1 MADPV
6 AAERHLQ
13 AALDLWRGPALA
25 DFRHQRFADNEVHRL
40 SALRSVAIEGY
51 FEAGLLLGRDSELIA
66 GLEDQLSTDPF
77 TNESG
82 AS

>member
-40 SALRSVAIEGY
+40 SALRSVAIEGF
-51 FEAGLLLGRDSELIA
+51 FEAGLLLGRDS
-66 GLEDQLSTDPF
+66 T
-77 TNESG
+77 
-82 AS
+82 